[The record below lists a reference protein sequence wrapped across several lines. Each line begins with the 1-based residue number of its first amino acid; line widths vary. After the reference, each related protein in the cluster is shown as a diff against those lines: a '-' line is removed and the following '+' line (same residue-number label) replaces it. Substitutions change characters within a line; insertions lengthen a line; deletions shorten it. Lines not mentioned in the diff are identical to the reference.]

1 MSLSRL
7 GNRSRLSDFTWPGFV
22 DGLAS
27 LLMVFVFV
35 LMVFVIIQANLAFR
49 ISGQDTRITALQ
61 RDLLELGNILNIE
74 RETNSQLLSE
84 LSDTKVLVSSLETD
98 NKQLLS
104 QITFLQEELSDKEEI
119 IIAKE
124 ADISSLSSQLFELED
139 NLNAARA
146 ISEQRGDEIKSLIF
160 RLTANEK
167 ELDEKSTAFKKQQI
181 ELKKNLELIEENTAL
196 ISTLKSEI
204 SDLSEQNNF
213 NAANLAEKEKL
224 LLIAEKALLKK
235 AEELAAANNSSNEA
249 KAEIDKLL
257 INTNTLRQEI
267 QKLNSLL
274 AEKERES
281 INDKIAIADLGKKLN
296 SALASRVQDLQKF
309 RSEFFGQL
317 REILENRS
325 EVRVVGDRFIFQSE
339 VIFAT
344 GQANVSAAGKEQL
357 ADIASALREIEKSIP
372 ENIPWVLQIEGHTD
386 SDPIANSSIFRD
398 NWDLST
404 ERALSVVRFLRSEG
418 ISANRLAAAGYGEFQ
433 PIDSGNSAA
442 SKQRNRRIEL
452 KLTQRVTPYKLK

>member
-35 LMVFVIIQANLAFR
+35 LLVFVIIQANLAFR

-74 RETNSQLLSE
+74 RETNSQLFSE
-84 LSDTKVLVSSLETD
+84 LSDTKVLISALETE

-167 ELDEKSTAFKKQQI
+167 ELEKKSNAFEKQQI
-181 ELKKNLELIEENTAL
+181 ELKKNLELIEENTAF

-204 SDLSEQNNF
+204 SNLSEQNNS
-213 NAANLAEKEKL
+213 NEANLAEKEKL

-235 AEELAAANNSSNEA
+235 EEELAAANNSSNEA
-249 KAEIDKLL
+249 KAEINKLL

-404 ERALSVVRFLRSEG
+404 ERALSVVRYLRSEG

-433 PIDSGNSAA
+433 PIDSGNSSV

-452 KLTQRVTPYKLK
+452 KLTQRVTP

>member
-84 LSDTKVLVSSLETD
+84 LSDTKVLMSALETD

-167 ELDEKSTAFKKQQI
+167 ELDEKSNAFKKQQI

-204 SDLSEQNNF
+204 SNLSEQNNF
-213 NAANLAEKEKL
+213 NEANLAEKEKL

-257 INTNTLRQEI
+257 IKTNTLRQEI

-344 GQANVSAAGKEQL
+344 GQANVSDAGKEQL

-433 PIDSGNSAA
+433 PIDNGNSSA

-452 KLTQRVTPYKLK
+452 KLTQRVTP

>member
-84 LSDTKVLVSSLETD
+84 LSDTKVLMSSLEAD
-98 NKQLLS
+98 NKQLLT
-104 QITFLQEELSDKEEI
+104 QITFLQEELSDREEI

-146 ISEQRGDEIKSLIF
+146 ISEQRGDEIKSLIS

-167 ELDEKSTAFKKQQI
+167 ELDEKSAAFKKQQI

-249 KAEIDKLL
+249 KAEINKLL

-372 ENIPWVLQIEGHTD
+372 ENIPWILQIEGHTD

-452 KLTQRVTPYKLK
+452 KLTQRVTP

>member
-84 LSDTKVLVSSLETD
+84 LSDTKVLMSALETD

-386 SDPIANSSIFRD
+386 SDPIANSSIYRD

-452 KLTQRVTPYKLK
+452 KLTQRVTP

>member
-249 KAEIDKLL
+249 KAEINKLL

-357 ADIASALREIEKSIP
+357 ADIASALREIERSIP
-372 ENIPWVLQIEGHTD
+372 ENIPWILQIEGHTD

-452 KLTQRVTPYKLK
+452 KLTQRVTP

>member
-84 LSDTKVLVSSLETD
+84 LSDTKVLMSSLETD

-146 ISEQRGDEIKSLIF
+146 ISEQRGDEIKSLIL

-213 NAANLAEKEKL
+213 NEANLAEKEKL

-452 KLTQRVTPYKLK
+452 KLTQRVTP

>member
-84 LSDTKVLVSSLETD
+84 LSDTKVLMSALETD

-213 NAANLAEKEKL
+213 NEANLAEKEKL

-372 ENIPWVLQIEGHTD
+372 ENIPWILQIEGHTD

-452 KLTQRVTPYKLK
+452 KLTQRVTP

>member
-84 LSDTKVLVSSLETD
+84 LSDTKVLMSALETN

-104 QITFLQEELSDKEEI
+104 QITILEEELSDKEEI

-167 ELDEKSTAFKKQQI
+167 ELDEKSTAFNKQQI

-213 NAANLAEKEKL
+213 NEANLAEKEKL

-344 GQANVSAAGKEQL
+344 GQSNVSAAGKEQL
-357 ADIASALREIEKSIP
+357 ADIASAIREIEKSIP
-372 ENIPWVLQIEGHTD
+372 ENIPWILQIEGHTD

-433 PIDSGNSAA
+433 PIDSGNSAT

-452 KLTQRVTPYKLK
+452 KLTQRVTP

>member
-49 ISGQDTRITALQ
+49 ISGQDSRITALQ

-84 LSDTKVLVSSLETD
+84 LSDTKVLLSALETD

-104 QITFLQEELSDKEEI
+104 QITILQEELSDKEEI

-167 ELDEKSTAFKKQQI
+167 ELDEKSTAFKEQQI

-386 SDPIANSSIFRD
+386 SDPISNSSIFRD

-452 KLTQRVTPYKLK
+452 KLTQRVTP

>member
-84 LSDTKVLVSSLETD
+84 LSDTKVLMSALETD

-139 NLNAARA
+139 NLIAARA

-167 ELDEKSTAFKKQQI
+167 ELDEKSNAFKKQQI

-204 SDLSEQNNF
+204 SNLSQQNTSNE
-213 NAANLAEKEKL
+213 ANLVEKEKL

-372 ENIPWVLQIEGHTD
+372 ENIPWVLQIEG
-386 SDPIANSSIFRD
+386 AYR
-398 NWDLST
+398 
-404 ERALSVVRFLRSEG
+404 
-418 ISANRLAAAGYGEFQ
+418 Q
-433 PIDSGNSAA
+433 
-442 SKQRNRRIEL
+442 
-452 KLTQRVTPYKLK
+452 

>member
-84 LSDTKVLVSSLETD
+84 LSDTKVLMSALETD

-167 ELDEKSTAFKKQQI
+167 ELDEKSTAFNKQQI

-357 ADIASALREIEKSIP
+357 AVIASALREIEKSIP

-386 SDPIANSSIFRD
+386 SDPIANSSIYRD

-452 KLTQRVTPYKLK
+452 KLTQRVTP

>member
-84 LSDTKVLVSSLETD
+84 LSDTKVLMSALETD

-181 ELKKNLELIEENTAL
+181 EKK
-196 ISTLKSEI
+196 S
-204 SDLSEQNNF
+204 
-213 NAANLAEKEKL
+213 
-224 LLIAEKALLKK
+224 
-235 AEELAAANNSSNEA
+235 
-249 KAEIDKLL
+249 
-257 INTNTLRQEI
+257 
-267 QKLNSLL
+267 
-274 AEKERES
+274 
-281 INDKIAIADLGKKLN
+281 
-296 SALASRVQDLQKF
+296 
-309 RSEFFGQL
+309 
-317 REILENRS
+317 
-325 EVRVVGDRFIFQSE
+325 
-339 VIFAT
+339 
-344 GQANVSAAGKEQL
+344 
-357 ADIASALREIEKSIP
+357 
-372 ENIPWVLQIEGHTD
+372 
-386 SDPIANSSIFRD
+386 
-398 NWDLST
+398 
-404 ERALSVVRFLRSEG
+404 
-418 ISANRLAAAGYGEFQ
+418 
-433 PIDSGNSAA
+433 
-442 SKQRNRRIEL
+442 
-452 KLTQRVTPYKLK
+452 

>member
-84 LSDTKVLVSSLETD
+84 LSDTKVLMSALETD

-124 ADISSLSSQLFELED
+124 ADISSLSSQLLELED

-213 NAANLAEKEKL
+213 NEANLAEKEKL

-249 KAEIDKLL
+249 KAEISKLL

-452 KLTQRVTPYKLK
+452 KLTQRVTP